1 MKALADLRSL
11 LPPALLDGEGWDRL
25 LARVSGLP
33 NEALEFCGFE
43 FRLHSAEPVAD
54 MFVAALPDSSVSQHF
69 IRAGEAP
76 SAQAPAV
83 ALARHLRELAD
94 ADSALR
100 QDVELTGLE
109 YDVAE
114 TPAGQHPPPGVFLQ
128 LRLADAAPNDEPREP
143 RKPQKLPIGA
153 LANAVGWEDD
163 AAERHA
169 IDRALAALPSGCVV
183 SFLGA
188 MPGRSPRGIRLI
200 VEWIGYDEVAATLER
215 LGWRGAALAAQTLL
229 AELRPTLPAF
239 RLAVDVAA
247 QGVSPRIGFE
257 LFSRAWKDP
266 LESWLVTTR
275 NDWRPVVEELA
286 RRGWCV
292 PEKARGL
299 LEWCSQERIYGED
312 GMFLLHKGIN
322 HMKLTITA
330 GAGEENATVKA
341 YGGLLFSRVQ

>member
-1 MKALADLRSL
+1 MKALADLRPFI
-11 LPPALLDGEGWDRL
+11 PPALLDGDGWDRL
-25 LARVSGLP
+25 LARMSGLP

-43 FRLHSAEPVAD
+43 FRLHTVEPVAD
-54 MFVAALPDSSVSQHF
+54 MFVAALPNSPVSQHF

-100 QDVELTGLE
+100 EDVELTGLE

-114 TPAGQHPPPGVFLQ
+114 TPIGEQPPPGVFLK
-128 LRLADAAPNDEPREP
+128 LRLGDAPPDGEPQR
-143 RKPQKLPIGA
+143 LPIGS
-153 LANAVGWEDD
+153 LANAVGWNDD
-163 AAERHA
+163 AEERHA
-169 IDRALAALPSGCVV
+169 IKRALTALPSGTVV
-183 SFLGA
+183 TFLGA

-200 VEWIGYDEVAATLER
+200 VEGIGYDEVAATLER
-215 LGWRGAALAAQTLL
+215 LGWRGSALAAQNLL
-229 AELRPTLPAF
+229 AELRPTLPAS

-247 QGVSPRIGFE
+247 QGVSPRMGFE
-257 LFSRAWKDP
+257 LFTQAGSDH
-266 LESWLVTTR
+266 LESWLATTR
-275 NDWRPVVEELA
+275 SDWQPVVEELA

-292 PEKARGL
+292 AEKARGL
-299 LEWCSQERIYGED
+299 FEWCSQERIYGED

-322 HMKLTITA
+322 HMKLTFTA

-341 YGGLLFSRVQ
+341 YGGLLFGRVR

>member
-1 MKALADLRSL
+1 MKALADLRPFI
-11 LPPALLDGEGWDRL
+11 PPALLDGDGWDRL
-25 LARVSGLP
+25 LARMSGLP

-43 FRLHSAEPVAD
+43 FRLHTVEPVAD
-54 MFVAALPDSSVSQHF
+54 MFVAALPNSPVSQHF

-76 SAQAPAV
+76 SAHAPAV

-100 QDVELTGLE
+100 EDVELTGLE
-109 YDVAE
+109 YDLAE
-114 TPAGQHPPPGVFLQ
+114 TPAGEQPPPGVFLK
-128 LRLADAAPNDEPREP
+128 LRLAETAPNDEPREP
-143 RKPQKLPIGA
+143 REPQRLPIGA

-163 AAERHA
+163 AEERLA
-169 IDRALAALPSGCVV
+169 IDRALTALPSGSVV

-188 MPGRSPRGIRLI
+188 MPGRSPRGVRLI
-200 VEWIGYDEVAATLER
+200 VEWIGHDEVAATLER
-215 LGWRGAALAAQTLL
+215 LGWRGEALASQHLL

-257 LFSRAWKDP
+257 LFSRAWKDH
-266 LESWLVTTR
+266 LESWLATTR
-275 NDWRPVVEELA
+275 SDWQPVVEELA

-292 PEKARGL
+292 AEKASGL
-299 LEWCSQERIYGED
+299 FEWCSQERIYGED

-330 GAGEENATVKA
+330 GAGEENTTVKA
-341 YGGLLFSRVQ
+341 YGGLLFSRVK